1 MGGFLI
7 RGEVQFVEIGW
18 DQIGWDLDCTW
29 FWKAPTCSLRAVFLY
44 ERPSR
49 EVQEQSPAAKYARP
63 GPVDLWAGFPIQV

>member
-1 MGGFLI
+1 MI

-49 EVQEQSPAAKYARP
+49 EVQERSPAASMLVQA
-63 GPVDLWAGFPIQV
+63 LWICGQGFLFRCDEL